1 MHSTRRP
8 PPLPTRRDAAVA
20 FPSAARVEADRAA
33 HTSTQG
39 VIPPVPT
46 AARMGAEKTASRR
59 ASPPPLPHSVSPSS
73 ASLPAPTP
81 DDTTL
86 VRRKATPPAVPK
98 ARPAPAKTPAK
109 TAPAAEPVALEVAP
123 VAPPSADV
131 RAELAAA
138 LDALDAAVMRAP
150 EEDTSEQGR
159 AREAH
164 ELVEAARSGDPRAFE
179 ALVKR
184 YRHRIF
190 ALALHMTGSPSD
202 ADDITQDAFVRA
214 YKNIQRFEGRS
225 EFFTWLYR
233 IALNRALNVRRDRTR
248 RRTADLDDP
257 RVTVAVAVDSNG
269 DPHRALELRQT
280 YTYLVRAFD
289 RLSPLLKTTIALTM
303 MQGLSYPEAAVVL
316 ETTEGT
322 IAWRIHEARK
332 QMRNALDS
340 MFKDPTPLRAADIVR
355 ARKAAAAAREALP
368 DASPPPALEMALALL
383 APSV

>member
-1 MHSTRRP
+1 MHVARRP
-8 PPLPTRRDAAVA
+8 PPHPQKRD
-20 FPSAARVEADRAA
+20 S
-33 HTSTQG
+33 TS
-39 VIPPVPT
+39 P
-46 AARMGAEKTASRR
+46 AE
-59 ASPPPLPHSVSPSS
+59 
-73 ASLPAPTP
+73 
-81 DDTTL
+81 
-86 VRRKATPPAVPK
+86 
-98 ARPAPAKTPAK
+98 
-109 TAPAAEPVALEVAP
+109 
-123 VAPPSADV
+123 
-131 RAELAAA
+131 
-138 LDALDAAVMRAP
+138 
-150 EEDTSEQGR
+150 EER

-164 ELVEAARSGDPRAFE
+164 DLVEAARSGDPRAFE

-214 YKNIQRFEGRS
+214 YRNIDRFEGRS

-248 RRTADLDDP
+248 RRAEDLDDP
-257 RVTVAVAVDSNG
+257 RVTVAVAVDSGG
-269 DPHRALELRQT
+269 DPHRALELRQA
-280 YTYLVRAFD
+280 YSYLVRAFD

-340 MFKDPTPLRAADIVR
+340 MFQDPKPLPASEIVR
-355 ARKAAAAAREALP
+355 VQKAAAAARAEIP
-368 DASPPPALEMALALL
+368 SSSQPSALEMALALL